1 MNRFCIQSLCPK
13 AKISPA
19 IAITHEKSGT
29 QPKLLVCLL
38 DLSKVAARASTRGM
52 GLDSWALHR
61 SLHLL
66 NGIRSNFTVS
76 LEFLIAGTG
85 LAKETRDLGLSMGV

>member
-1 MNRFCIQSLCPK
+1 
-13 AKISPA
+13 
-19 IAITHEKSGT
+19 
-29 QPKLLVCLL
+29 
-38 DLSKVAARASTRGM
+38 M

>member
-1 MNRFCIQSLCPK
+1 
-13 AKISPA
+13 
-19 IAITHEKSGT
+19 
-29 QPKLLVCLL
+29 
-38 DLSKVAARASTRGM
+38 M

-66 NGIRSNFTVS
+66 IGIRSNFTVS